1 MIPSGIGESIIL
13 HENAHRHIV
22 VRMRVMYAYPFA
34 PFGRTH
40 GTFGLTRPLLDA
52 DVMRMRSYVCSAK
65 NEVKNTVGRKV
76 AAAVSL
82 MSVYFV
88 LSNLTSPNVVMLF
101 AF

>member
-1 MIPSGIGESIIL
+1 MP
-13 HENAHRHIV
+13 IV
-22 VRMRVMYAYPFA
+22 LGMRVMYASAFA

-40 GTFGLTRPLLDA
+40 GTFGLTRPLMDA
-52 DVMRMRSYVCSAK
+52 DVMRMRSYACSAR

-82 MSVYFV
+82 MSVCFV
-88 LSNLTSPNVVMLF
+88 LSNLTSPNVVMRC